1 MNINSSD
8 IKVFPS
14 TNRNNKTDSIYLT
27 EENIISLVNRFTGG
41 NSFVID
47 GLQLSED
54 GTTLSSGSCCING
67 YYFKILNDVA
77 ITDTVQN
84 TVKFFYAQISTIK
97 QKVSES
103 ETFVELKGQDTNGQ
117 DSSYTG
123 LTFTFSENQPEIK
136 DNTYNLILA
145 TRKDVNNNCYYF
157 QHGNICLNFINAH
170 YKKHSSGHCRGA
182 GSIPS
187 PTQ

>member
-14 TNRNNKTDSIYLT
+14 TNRNEYQDSIYLT

-77 ITDTVQN
+77 ITEATGTV
-84 TVKFFYAQISTIK
+84 FYAQISTITNTITTTEK
-97 QKVSES
+97 YI
-103 ETFVELKGQDTNGQ
+103 ELKGNDENNQ
-117 DSSYTG
+117 YTG
-123 LTFTFSENQPEIK
+123 LTFYFGEGPSEDTTKYNLVLATRTK
-136 DNTYNLILA
+136 HTDGTYSNWENVSNLIL
-145 TRKDVNNNCYYF
+145 DNPYYLDD
-157 QHGNICLNFINAH
+157 GML
-170 YKKHSSGHCRGA
+170 S
-182 GSIPS
+182 
-187 PTQ
+187 